1 MDNNHKVGRNSKV
14 NQSMGGIKVGK
25 KKEYILNKDAT
36 MGSTGMSQTRQSIK
50 KISLDQFVLNRELSS
65 KEKFKKVS
73 KIRKH
78 NFRQGFEGPSELT
91 EKEKKQ
97 EKEMDKAFN
106 EITKK

>member
-1 MDNNHKVGRNSKV
+1 MDNNHKTGRNSKV

-36 MGSTGMSQTRQSIK
+36 MGSTGMTQTRRQSIIK
-50 KISLDQFVLNRELSS
+50 MSLDQIVLNRELSS

-91 EKEKKQ
+91 EKEK
-97 EKEMDKAFN
+97 
-106 EITKK
+106 